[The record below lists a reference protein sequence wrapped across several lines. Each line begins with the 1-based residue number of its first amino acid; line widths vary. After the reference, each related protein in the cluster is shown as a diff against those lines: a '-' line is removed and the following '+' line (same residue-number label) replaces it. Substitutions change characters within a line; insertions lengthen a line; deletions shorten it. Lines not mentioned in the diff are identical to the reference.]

1 MSALVSTADQ
11 KRVTDTRRMARRMQ
25 ARLKAFGGELS
36 GANRSDD
43 KKCDGGGCSLNR
55 DTEMADR

>member
-1 MSALVSTADQ
+1 
-11 KRVTDTRRMARRMQ
+11 MARRMQ